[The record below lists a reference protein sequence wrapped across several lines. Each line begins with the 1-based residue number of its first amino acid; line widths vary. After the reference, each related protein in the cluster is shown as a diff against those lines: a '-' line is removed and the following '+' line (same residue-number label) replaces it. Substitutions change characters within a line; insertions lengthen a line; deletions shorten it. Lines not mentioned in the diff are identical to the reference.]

1 MKVFITTSGIGSRLL
16 DLTKYTNKSM
26 IKIGKRPVISYIID
40 SYPEDTEFVI
50 SLGYYGDHV
59 RQYLSLAYPNKKIQ
73 LVEVDKYDGPGSSQ
87 VYSQLQAE
95 KYLQEP
101 FIYHDCDTI
110 VDNLQDQIPTDFN
123 YNFLVGYEALNSE
136 LYDAFDYDVNT
147 RLKGKY
153 ESYKLIKTYMKPDS
167 LVGMLSFIGICGI
180 YDYKTFWEYMHKAL
194 TNEKTP
200 YDFLVYHKYGMFKD
214 NLRAIKVDNWTDTGN
229 IAGVKN
235 ARKACKDQFFILDK
249 NDQAIF
255 IINNKVIKFFA
266 KDGVVD
272 DLIAHYNTIKDFCQP
287 ITEHTKNFLCYDYI
301 DAENAIDK
309 MNIVR
314 FKKLMN
320 YLKDNGFW
328 KNESDKVDKS
338 VFFNSMDKFYIKKN
352 IDRVNQF
359 KDFYNITE
367 DEDIYVND
375 ILIPKEWTI
384 ERMLNEMKN
393 MPEWNESYASG
404 WHGDFVLDNMLYDKK
419 NDKYIMLD
427 WRPNFI
433 DIVEYGDKNYDF
445 GKMNHNLTFNFNSAY
460 NDLFSIDESDPH
472 NIYINIL
479 CNNYVYDCKE
489 VLKQFVEENYN
500 VRFAYIEMITG
511 ACWVSMSPL
520 YFLNPVSKFLFYM
533 GKLTLYVNLMKL
545 LNKEVITK

>member
-1 MKVFITTSGIGSRLL
+1 M
-16 DLTKYTNKSM
+16 
-26 IKIGKRPVISYIID
+26 
-40 SYPEDTEFVI
+40 
-50 SLGYYGDHV
+50 
-59 RQYLSLAYPNKKIQ
+59 
-73 LVEVDKYDGPGSSQ
+73 
-87 VYSQLQAE
+87 
-95 KYLQEP
+95 
-101 FIYHDCDTI
+101 
-110 VDNLQDQIPTDFN
+110 
-123 YNFLVGYEALNSE
+123 
-136 LYDAFDYDVNT
+136 
-147 RLKGKY
+147 
-153 ESYKLIKTYMKPDS
+153 
-167 LVGMLSFIGICGI
+167 
-180 YDYKTFWEYMHKAL
+180 
-194 TNEKTP
+194 
-200 YDFLVYHKYGMFKD
+200 
-214 NLRAIKVDNWTDTGN
+214 
-229 IAGVKN
+229 
-235 ARKACKDQFFILDK
+235 
-249 NDQAIF
+249 
-255 IINNKVIKFFA
+255 
-266 KDGVVD
+266 
-272 DLIAHYNTIKDFCQP
+272 
-287 ITEHTKNFLCYDYI
+287 
-301 DAENAIDK
+301 
-309 MNIVR
+309 
-314 FKKLMN
+314 
-320 YLKDNGFW
+320 
-328 KNESDKVDKS
+328 
-338 VFFNSMDKFYIKKN
+338 
-352 IDRVNQF
+352 
-359 KDFYNITE
+359 
-367 DEDIYVND
+367 
-375 ILIPKEWTI
+375 IPKEWTI